1 MKKEL
6 TYKAAFAQL
15 EILVDQLEDGS
26 IDLEKLATKIKQ
38 ANEMIEICSKKL
50 RAIEVETGAA
60 AATTAKS
67 GKQ

>member
-15 EILVDQLEDGS
+15 EILVDQLEEGS
-26 IDLEKLATKIKQ
+26 IDLEQLATKIKQ

-50 RAIEVETGAA
+50 RAIEEETGIA
-60 AATTAKS
+60 AATKVRP
-67 GKQ
+67 GKK